1 MNWHSYNESANFSF
15 MRLEPRREAILKAI
29 VDEYIRSAQPVGSR
43 LIAEISGSQVSPATI
58 RGEMAALE
66 EAGYIAAP
74 HTSAGR
80 IPTEKAYVYYLQ
92 NFVSVEPGH
101 AASDQLRKSVADGR
115 STGDGDPDMRDIAR
129 TLMELSGEMAIV
141 AVDPRNSYYSGVANL
156 VGKPDFSDLAVVKEL
171 SRMLDRFDDVM
182 GEVFD
187 RVASEPQVMI
197 GGDSPF
203 GKDMSAI
210 MVKCRLPNGQI
221 GILGLIGPMRMDYGR
236 NLGLVTDIQEILDD
250 NV

>member
-1 MNWHSYNESANFSF
+1 
-15 MRLEPRREAILKAI
+15 MRLEPRQEAILKAI

-43 LIAEISGSQVSPATI
+43 SVAELSGSLVSPATI
-58 RGEMAALE
+58 RSEMAALE
-66 EAGYIAAP
+66 DEGFIVQP

-92 NFVSVEPGH
+92 NFVSAEPGH
-101 AASDQLRKSVADGR
+101 AASAQLRKSVADGR
-115 STGDGDPDMRDIAR
+115 STGTGEPDMRDLAR

-156 VGKPDFSDLAVVKEL
+156 VGKPDFSDIAVVQEL
-171 SRMLDRFDDVM
+171 SRMLDRFDQLV

-187 RVASEPQVMI
+187 RMTSEPQVLI
-197 GGDSPF
+197 GSENPF
-203 GKDMSAI
+203 GKDMSAV

-250 NV
+250 SL

>member
-1 MNWHSYNESANFSF
+1 M
-15 MRLEPRREAILKAI
+15 KAI

-43 LIAEISGSQVSPATI
+43 LVAEQIDSQVSPATI

-66 EAGYIAAP
+66 DAGFIAAP

-92 NFVSVEPGH
+92 NFVAAEPGH

-115 STGDGDPDMRDIAR
+115 STGTGEPDMRDLAR

-156 VGKPDFSDLAVVKEL
+156 VGKPDFSDIVVVQEL
-171 SRMLDRFDDVM
+171 SRMLDRFDQLV

-187 RVASEPQVMI
+187 RMTSEPQVLI
-197 GGDSPF
+197 GSENPF
-203 GKDMSAI
+203 GKDMSAV

-250 NV
+250 SL